1 MKKSALPI
9 DAELPSMM
17 AALREN
23 RGLVVSAE
31 PGAGKT
37 TRLPPAMLD
46 EVQGQIL
53 VVEPRRLAARLA
65 CERVA
70 HELGEKVG
78 ERVGYQVR
86 FDKKTSDRTR
96 LLFMTEGILIRR
108 LASDSSLRGVGA
120 VVFDEVHER
129 HLQGDLALAMVAKLR
144 DARRARGEELFVVA
158 MSATLDAKPLS
169 SFLDAPYKHV
179 SGRVFPVDIQ
189 YGPAGDERN
198 LDARVAEALSSVLRT
213 DDEGDVLVFLPGAAE
228 IRRAGQRC
236 SAACKRHGIELT
248 TLHGDLSAKEQSRV
262 VAAGGNRKVVLS
274 TNVAESS
281 VTLPGVTTV
290 IDSGLVRRASYSPWT
305 GLPTLRVERISQAS
319 AIQRAGRAGR
329 VRAGRAI
336 RLFTKTDFERRD
348 AHETPEIARL
358 DLSELVLLLRAEG
371 HDPFQ
376 FDYFEAPPKR
386 ALESAEDLLR
396 RLGALRANKNDE
408 GNSGDSSI
416 SDDGRRLLRLPV
428 HPRLGRLVLSGVERS
443 VGARACLIAALLGE
457 RALLRETR
465 DQSGTAD
472 VLVELEAFET
482 AEAERLRDR
491 ELYARGIDIGVY
503 RNVGR
508 VTRQL
513 QRSARAGNVESS
525 LWDEDEALRSAIALA
540 FPDRIGRREG
550 RRVVFAGG
558 GSGELDESSV
568 VREGEFVVA
577 VRVQDRSERGGRGKT
592 RVRSA
597 CELSGEMMLEL
608 FGDAIETTSEVRFDA
623 TTEQVESV
631 EALVYEG
638 LVLDESVRRDGYG
651 DAVAECLAT
660 AALEAGLQ
668 RFFDMDAVELLER
681 RARFAVVAG
690 LELELDD
697 KWRMLAL
704 TKLCVGRRSFSDLK
718 GASMVQAMRDLL
730 PSKKLG
736 LLTNYAPEHVSL
748 PGRRRVHV
756 NYEVDRPPWIASR
769 LQDFFG
775 LASGP
780 TAGSIPLVLHL
791 LAPNRRAVQ
800 VTTDLSGFWERH
812 YPALR
817 RQLSRRY
824 PRHDWRE
831 DPLGKG

>member
-1 MKKSALPI
+1 
-9 DAELPSMM
+9 MM
-17 AALREN
+17 AALREA

-46 EVQGQIL
+46 EIEGQIL

-70 HELGEKVG
+70 HELGEEVG

-86 FDKKTSDRTR
+86 FDKKTSAKTR
-96 LLFMTEGILIRR
+96 LIFMTEGILIRR
-108 LASDSSLRGVGA
+108 LASDSSLKGVGA

-129 HLQGDLALAMVAKLR
+129 HLQGDLALAMVAKLC

-169 SFLDAPYKHV
+169 SFLNAPYKHV
-179 SGRVFPVDIQ
+179 SGRVFPVDVE
-189 YGPAGDERN
+189 YGHAGDERD
-198 LDARVAEALSSVLRT
+198 LDRRVAEALTGVLRT

-228 IRRAGQRC
+228 IRRAGARC

-262 VAAGGNRKVVLS
+262 VAAGGKRKVVLS

-290 IDSGLVRRASYSPWT
+290 IDSGLVRRASFSPWT

-371 HDPFQ
+371 HDPFH
-376 FDYFEAPPKR
+376 FDYFEAPPPR
-386 ALESAEDLLR
+386 ALESAETLLR
-396 RLGALRANKNDE
+396 RLGALDDE
-408 GNSGDSSI
+408 GI
-416 SDDGRRLLRLPV
+416 SEDGRRLLRLPV

-457 RALLRETR
+457 RTLLREMR
-465 DQSGTAD
+465 EQAGTAD

-491 ELYARGIDIGVY
+491 ELHARGIDVGVY

-513 QRSARAGNVESS
+513 QRSARAGDVNSS

-597 CELSGEMMLEL
+597 CELSGEMMLDL
-608 FGDAIETTSEVRFDA
+608 FGDAIETTSEVRFDRG
-623 TTEQVESV
+623 TEQVESV
-631 EALVYEG
+631 EALVYDG

-651 DAVAECLAT
+651 EAVAQCLA
-660 AALEAGLQ
+660 AAAIEAGLG

-681 RARFAVVAG
+681 RARFAVEAG
-690 LELELDD
+690 LELELDEE
-697 KWRMLAL
+697 WRTRAL
-704 TKLCVGRRSFSDLK
+704 TSLCDGRRSFADLK
-718 GASMVQAMRDLL
+718 GASIVDAMRDML

-736 LLTNYAPEHVSL
+736 HLSKYAPEHVSL
-748 PGRRRVHV
+748 PGRRRVDVH
-756 NYEVDRPPWIASR
+756 YEVDRPPWIASR

-780 TAGSIPLVLHL
+780 KAGSIPLVLHL

>member
-1 MKKSALPI
+1 
-9 DAELPSMM
+9 MM
-17 AALREN
+17 AALREA

-46 EVQGQIL
+46 EVEGQIL

-70 HELGEKVG
+70 HELGEEVG

-86 FDKKTSDRTR
+86 FDKKSSAKTR

-144 DARRARGEELFVVA
+144 HARRARGEELFVVA

-169 SFLDAPYKHV
+169 SFLEAPYKHV

-198 LDARVAEALSSVLRT
+198 LDARVAEALNGVLRT
-213 DDEGDVLVFLPGAAE
+213 EDKGDVLVFLPGAAE
-228 IRRAGQRC
+228 IRRAASRC
-236 SAACKRHGIELT
+236 SAACKRQGIELT

-329 VRAGRAI
+329 VQAGRAI

-371 HDPFQ
+371 HDPFH
-376 FDYFEAPPKR
+376 FDYFEAPPPR
-386 ALESAEDLLR
+386 ALESAEALLR
-396 RLGALRANKNDE
+396 RLGALRADKE
-408 GNSGDSSI
+408 RGDTGI
-416 SDDGRRLLRLPV
+416 SDEGRRLLRLPV
-428 HPRLGRLVLSGVERS
+428 HPRLGRLVLSGLERS

-457 RALLRETR
+457 RTLLRETR

-472 VLVELEAFET
+472 VLVELEAFEM

-491 ELYARGIDIGVY
+491 ELYARGLDVGVY

-597 CELSGEMMLEL
+597 CELSGEMMLDL
-608 FGDAIETTSEVRFDA
+608 FGDAIETTSEVRFDGA
-623 TTEQVESV
+623 TEQVESV

-651 DAVAECLAT
+651 EDVAACLAT
-660 AALEAGLQ
+660 AALEAGLA

-681 RARFAVVAG
+681 RARFAALAG

-697 KWRMLAL
+697 EWRMQAL
-704 TKLCVGRRSFSDLK
+704 TKLCVGRRSFADLK
-718 GASMVQAMRDLL
+718 GASIVQAMREML
-730 PSKKLG
+730 PSKTLG
-736 LLTNYAPEHVSL
+736 LLANYAPEHVSL

-780 TAGSIPLVLHL
+780 RAGSIPLVLHL

>member
-1 MKKSALPI
+1 MKKLALPI
-9 DAELPSMM
+9 DAELPAMM
-17 AALREN
+17 AALRQAH
-23 RGLVVSAE
+23 GLVVSAE

-46 EVQGQIL
+46 YVEGQIL

-65 CERVA
+65 AERVA
-70 HELGEKVG
+70 QELGEKVG

-86 FDKKTSDRTR
+86 FDKKTSAKTR
-96 LLFMTEGILIRR
+96 LIFMTEGILIRR

-144 DARRARGEELFVVA
+144 EARRACGEDLFIVA

-169 SFLDAPYKHV
+169 SFLAAPYKHV
-179 SGRVFPVDIQ
+179 SGRVFPVDVQ
-189 YGPAGDERN
+189 YGHAGDERD
-198 LDARVAEALSSVLRT
+198 LDRRVAEAVSSVLRS
-213 DDEGDVLVFLPGAAE
+213 DDDGDVLVFLPGAAE
-228 IRRAGQRC
+228 IRRAGARC
-236 SAACKRHGIELT
+236 SAACKQHGIELA

-262 VAAGGNRKVVLS
+262 VGASTKRKVVLS

-290 IDSGLVRRASYSPWT
+290 IDSGLVRRASFSPWT

-329 VRAGRAI
+329 VRPGKAI
-336 RLFTKTDFERRD
+336 RLFTQHDYERRD

-371 HDPFQ
+371 HDPFR
-376 FDYFEAPPKR
+376 FDYFEAPPQR
-386 ALESAEDLLR
+386 ALESAEALLR
-396 RLGALRANKNDE
+396 RLGALGEDGVSE
-408 GNSGDSSI
+408 
-416 SDDGRRLLRLPV
+416 DGRRLLRLPV

-443 VGARACLIAALLGE
+443 VGARACLVAALLGE
-457 RALLRETR
+457 RALLREASGH
-465 DQSGTAD
+465 SGTAD
-472 VLVELEAFET
+472 VLVELEAFES

-491 ELYARGIDIGVY
+491 EMHARGIDVGVY
-503 RNVGR
+503 RNVSR
-508 VTRQL
+508 VFRQL
-513 QRSARAGNVESS
+513 QRSARAADVQNS
-525 LWDEDEALRSAIALA
+525 LWDEDESLRSAIALA
-540 FPDRIGRREG
+540 FPDRIGRREN
-550 RRVVFAGG
+550 RRVIFAGG
-558 GSGELDESSV
+558 GSGELDEASV

-577 VRVQDRSERGGRGKT
+577 VRVQDRTERGGRGKT

-608 FGDAIETTSEVRFDA
+608 FEGVIETRSEVRFDR
-623 TTEQVESV
+623 TTEQVESA

-638 LVLDESVRRDGYG
+638 LVLDESVRREGYG
-651 DAVAECLAT
+651 EAVAQCLAT
-660 AALEAGLQ
+660 AAMEAGLE

-681 RARFAVVAG
+681 RARFAVEAG
-690 LELELDD
+690 LKLELDED
-697 KWRMLAL
+697 WRLIAL
-704 TKLCVGRRSFSDLK
+704 TSLCEGRRSFADLR
-718 GASMVQAMRDLL
+718 GASIVDAMRAMLNPKRVAQL
-730 PSKKLG
+730 S
-736 LLTNYAPEHVSL
+736 NYAPEHVTL
-748 PGRRRVHV
+748 PGRRRVAVH
-756 NYEVDRPPWIASR
+756 YEVDRPPWIASR

-775 LASGP
+775 LAHGP
-780 TAGSIPLVLHL
+780 KAGSIPLVLHL

-800 VTTDLSGFWERH
+800 VTTDLSGFWDRH

>member
-1 MKKSALPI
+1 MKRDALPI
-9 DAELPSMM
+9 DAELPAMM
-17 AALREN
+17 AALREA
-23 RGLVVSAE
+23 RSLVVSAE

-46 EVQGQIL
+46 EIDGQIL

-70 HELGEKVG
+70 HELGEEVG

-86 FDKKTSDRTR
+86 FDKKTSPKTR
-96 LLFMTEGILIRR
+96 LIFMTEGILIRR

-129 HLQGDLALAMVAKLR
+129 HLQGDLALAMVAKLQA
-144 DARRARGEELFVVA
+144 ARRARGEELFIVA

-169 SFLDAPYKHV
+169 SFLNAPYKHV
-179 SGRVFPVDIQ
+179 SGRVFPVDVE
-189 YGPAGDERN
+189 YAHAGDERD
-198 LDARVAEALSSVLRT
+198 LDGRVAEALSGVLRSE
-213 DDEGDVLVFLPGAAE
+213 DEGDVLVFLPGAAE
-228 IRRAGQRC
+228 IRRAGARC

-248 TLHGDLSAKEQSRV
+248 TLHGDLNAKEQSRV
-262 VAAGGNRKVVLS
+262 VGASTTRKVVLS

-290 IDSGLVRRASYSPWT
+290 IDSGLVRRASFSPWT

-329 VRAGRAI
+329 VRPGRAI
-336 RLFTKTDFERRD
+336 RLFTKHDFERRD

-371 HDPFQ
+371 HDPFS
-376 FDYFEAPPKR
+376 FDYFEAPPPR
-386 ALESAEDLLR
+386 ALESAEALLR
-396 RLGALRANKNDE
+396 RLGALGDE
-408 GNSGDSSI
+408 GI
-416 SDDGRRLLRLPV
+416 SEDGRRLLRLPV
-428 HPRLGRLVLSGVERS
+428 HPRLGRLVLSGIERS
-443 VGARACLIAALLGE
+443 VGSRACLVAALLGE
-457 RALLRETR
+457 RNLLRETR
-465 DQSGTAD
+465 DRSGTAD

-491 ELYARGIDIGVY
+491 EMQARGLDVGVY

-513 QRSARAGNVESS
+513 QRSARTGDVQSS

-597 CELSGEMMLEL
+597 CELSGEMMLDL
-608 FGDAIETTSEVRFDA
+608 FGDAIETTSEVRFDRA
-623 TTEQVESV
+623 TEQVESA
-631 EALVYEG
+631 EALVYDG

-651 DAVAECLAT
+651 DAVARCLAG
-660 AALEAGLQ
+660 AAIEAGLS

-681 RARFAVVAG
+681 RARFAVEAG
-690 LELELDD
+690 LDLELDEE
-697 KWRMLAL
+697 WRTNAL
-704 TKLCVGRRSFSDLK
+704 TSLCVDRRSFADLR
-718 GASMVQAMRDLL
+718 GASIVDAMRAMLH
-730 PSKKLG
+730 PKKLAR
-736 LLTNYAPEHVSL
+736 LSNYAPEHVSL
-748 PGRRRVHV
+748 PGRRRVDVH
-756 NYEVDRPPWIASR
+756 YEVDRPPWIASR

-780 TAGSIPLVLHL
+780 KAGSIPLVLHL

-800 VTTDLSGFWERH
+800 ITTDLSGFWERH

>member
-1 MKKSALPI
+1 
-9 DAELPSMM
+9 MM
-17 AALREN
+17 AALREA

-46 EVQGQIL
+46 EVEGQIL

-70 HELGEKVG
+70 HELGEEVG
-78 ERVGYQVR
+78 QRVGYQVR
-86 FDKKTSDRTR
+86 FDKKVSARTR

-144 DARRARGEELFVVA
+144 QARRARGEELFVVA

-179 SGRVFPVDIQ
+179 SGRVFPVDVQ

-213 DDEGDVLVFLPGAAE
+213 DDKGDVLVFLPGAAE
-228 IRRAGQRC
+228 IRRAASRC

-329 VRAGRAI
+329 VQAGRAI

-371 HDPFQ
+371 HDPFH
-376 FDYFEAPPKR
+376 FDYFEAPPPR

-396 RLGALRANKNDE
+396 RLGALRGDE
-408 GNSGDSSI
+408 KRDAGI
-416 SDDGRRLLRLPV
+416 SEEGRRLLRLPV
-428 HPRLGRLVLSGVERS
+428 HPRLGRLVLSGLERS
-443 VGARACLIAALLGE
+443 VGARACLVAALLGE
-457 RALLRETR
+457 RTLLRETR

-472 VLVELEAFET
+472 VLVELEAFEM

-491 ELYARGIDIGVY
+491 ELYARGLDVGVY

-577 VRVQDRSERGGRGKT
+577 VRVQDRSERGGRGRT

-597 CELSGEMMLEL
+597 CELSGEMMLDL
-608 FGDAIETTSEVRFDA
+608 FGDAIETTSEVRFDSA
-623 TTEQVESV
+623 TEQVESV

-651 DAVAECLAT
+651 DDVAECLAA
-660 AALEAGLQ
+660 AALEAGLA

-681 RARFAVVAG
+681 RVRFALEAG
-690 LELELDD
+690 LELECDD
-697 KWRMLAL
+697 EWRMRAL
-704 TKLCVGRRSFSDLK
+704 TNLCVGRRSFADLK
-718 GASMVQAMRDLL
+718 GASIVQAMRDML
-730 PSKKLG
+730 PSEKIG
-736 LLTNYAPEHVSL
+736 LLANYAPEHVSL

-780 TAGSIPLVLHL
+780 KAGSIPLVLHL